1 MNNRHTKQGESVY
14 MRHVIYF
21 DVETQRSVE
30 EVGGWDHV
38 ERLGLALAVTYDTRD
53 NTYKTYDEV
62 SVTNLVEAL
71 SAANLVIGF
80 NHLKFDYR
88 VLSAYT
94 NADLH
99 SLPNFDMLAQ
109 LSKDEGFRVGLDE
122 LGQHTLDRGKTAHGL
137 QSIEWW
143 KRGEIDRVAEYCKQ
157 DVALTREL
165 FLHARNKGYLLCGS
179 GNGVSRLDTKHWK
192 GIVTDAIRSG
202 TLEAIRRDIIAALS
216 AGDEDEIQVLMG
228 NLDTLYSERREKLE
242 GYSHVI
248 RNAEAEAKALGIRRQ
263 ALSKLAKLLRGTL
276 LDDMGQQ
283 GETQTNA
290 GRFRLQRG
298 NKARVVLDIDAVDL
312 PEAYQR
318 IMADKNALRRALR
331 TGKAIEGVELESTEF
346 VSIFRR
352 PHRTRRQHPLPSQAD
367 TGAGADNS
375 GPAIKVSA
383 PLEAI
388 RRDIIAALSVGDEDE
403 IQVLMGNLDT
413 LYSERREKLEGYSHV
428 IRNAEAEAKALGT
441 RVKALSKLA
450 KLLRGTLLDDMR
462 QQGETQTN
470 AGRFRLQRGNKAR
483 VVLDIDAVDL
493 PEAYQ
498 RITADKIAL
507 RKVLIGGEAIEGVEL
522 ESTEFVSIRTR
533 RQQPLPSQIKVS
545 DRLLDIHNTVDRLYK
560 SSDLSKIC
568 ADYAGKCEDAADAG
582 EPEPA
587 LTEWERG
594 ELYRIAE
601 KYELMVGDIE
611 DQLYGEPNLTE
622 WEEYESMVDD
632 IEDQLYG
639 VYELTERYREQL
651 EELRHQLVEELA
663 EREELEWEWD
673 LLKWIVDAIEDV
685 LYGE

>member
-1 MNNRHTKQGESVY
+1 MS
-14 MRHVIYF
+14 HVIYF

-53 NTYKTYDEV
+53 NTYKTYDEA

-143 KRGEIDRVAEYCKQ
+143 KRGEIDKVAEYCKQ

-192 GIVTDAIRSG
+192 GIVRDAIRSG
-202 TLEAIRRDIIAALS
+202 TLEAIRRDIIDALS
-216 AGDEDEIQVLMG
+216 VEDEDKIQVLMG

-276 LDDMGQQ
+276 
-283 GETQTNA
+283 
-290 GRFRLQRG
+290 
-298 NKARVVLDIDAVDL
+298 I
-312 PEAYQR
+312 
-318 IMADKNALRRALR
+318 
-331 TGKAIEGVELESTEF
+331 
-346 VSIFRR
+346 
-352 PHRTRRQHPLPSQAD
+352 
-367 TGAGADNS
+367 
-375 GPAIKVSA
+375 
-383 PLEAI
+383 
-388 RRDIIAALSVGDEDE
+388 
-403 IQVLMGNLDT
+403 
-413 LYSERREKLEGYSHV
+413 
-428 IRNAEAEAKALGT
+428 
-441 RVKALSKLA
+441 
-450 KLLRGTLLDDMR
+450 DDMR

-470 AGRFRLQRGNKAR
+470 AGSFRLQRRNKAR

-498 RITADKIAL
+498 RITADKTAL

-522 ESTEFVSIRTR
+522 ESTEFVSIFRRPHRTDTGAGADNSG
-533 RQQPLPSQIKVS
+533 PAIKVS
-545 DRLLDIHNTVDRLYK
+545 DRLLDIHNKVDSLYK

-568 ADYAGKCEDAADAG
+568 ADYARKCADAADAG

-587 LTEWERG
+587 LTEWEQD

-601 KYELMVGDIE
+601 EYESMVNESGEPDPTEWEESKSMVDAIE
-611 DQLYGEPNLTE
+611 DQLYGE
-622 WEEYESMVDD
+622 
-632 IEDQLYG
+632 
-639 VYELTERYREQL
+639 YELTERYREKL
-651 EELRHQLVEELA
+651 EEQRHQLVEELA
-663 EREELEWEWD
+663 EGEREELEWERD
-673 LLKWIVDAIEDV
+673 QLKSIVDAIEDV

>member
-14 MRHVIYF
+14 MSHVIYF
-21 DVETQRSVE
+21 DVETQRSAE

-53 NTYKTYDEV
+53 NTYKTYDEA

-71 SAANLVIGF
+71 SAADLVIGF

-109 LSKDEGFRVGLDE
+109 LFKDEGFRVGLDE
-122 LGQHTLDRGKTAHGL
+122 LGQHTLDRAKTAHGL

-143 KRGEIDRVAEYCKQ
+143 KRGEMDKVAEYCKQ

-192 GIVTDAIRSG
+192 GIVRNAIRSG
-202 TLEAIRRDIIAALS
+202 TLEAIRRDII
-216 AGDEDEIQVLMG
+216 D
-228 NLDTLYSERREKLE
+228 
-242 GYSHVI
+242 
-248 RNAEAEAKALGIRRQ
+248 
-263 ALSKLAKLLRGTL
+263 
-276 LDDMGQQ
+276 
-283 GETQTNA
+283 
-290 GRFRLQRG
+290 
-298 NKARVVLDIDAVDL
+298 
-312 PEAYQR
+312 
-318 IMADKNALRRALR
+318 
-331 TGKAIEGVELESTEF
+331 
-346 VSIFRR
+346 
-352 PHRTRRQHPLPSQAD
+352 
-367 TGAGADNS
+367 
-375 GPAIKVSA
+375 
-383 PLEAI
+383 
-388 RRDIIAALSVGDEDE
+388 ALSVGDEDE

-428 IRNAEAEAKALGT
+428 IRNAEAEAKALRT

-450 KLLRGTLLDDMR
+450 KLLRGTLIDDMR
-462 QQGETQTN
+462 QHGETQTN

-498 RITADKIAL
+498 HITADKTAL
-507 RKVLIGGEAIEGVEL
+507 RRVLIGGEAIEGVEL
-522 ESTEFVSIRTR
+522 ESTEFVSIFRRTHRTR
-533 RQQPLPSQIKVS
+533 RQHPLPSQADTGAGADNSGPAIKVS
-545 DRLLDIHNTVDRLYK
+545 DRLLDIHNRVDRLYK

-568 ADYAGKCEDAADAG
+568 ADYARKCADAADAG
-582 EPEPA
+582 EPEPV
-587 LTEWERG
+587 LTEWEQG

-601 KYELMVGDIE
+601 EYESMGDEIHIHLSGKPDPTEWEESKSMLDAIE
-611 DQLYGEPNLTE
+611 DQLYGE
-622 WEEYESMVDD
+622 
-632 IEDQLYG
+632 
-639 VYELTERYREQL
+639 YELTERYREQL
-651 EELRHQLVEELA
+651 EEQRHQLIEELA
-663 EREELEWEWD
+663 EGKREELEWERD
-673 LLKWIVDAIEDV
+673 QLKSIADAIVDV